1 MTTPSAMAL
10 STRARWALVVSAV
23 VTVAL
28 YLVPYGHYV
37 AYPLLLIST
46 LVHEL
51 GHGVA
56 AVLVGGEFI
65 SFKMWADGSGVAL
78 HTAPSGGAANAF
90 IAAGGL
96 CGPAVAAGLMISLA
110 PRPKW
115 ARYALGA
122 FGALLALA
130 VILVVRNGFGLAFTS
145 ILAALAL
152 LVAIRGSDVLAQGSL
167 LFLAVQLALSV
178 YSRGDYL
185 FMKSAQ
191 TSAGLMPSDSE
202 HMAQAMGGS
211 YWFWGGMCAAFSVA
225 MLAAGAW
232 LFWRGTRAAPAPPVG
247 AGLVRRPPATVAR
260 KPAA

>member
-1 MTTPSAMAL
+1 MAYIPGMTAPTAMAL

-23 VTVAL
+23 ITVAL
-28 YLVPYGHYV
+28 YLIPYGHHI

-56 AVLVGGEFI
+56 AEIVGGDFI
-65 SFKMWADGSGVAL
+65 SFKMWADGSGVAM
-78 HTAPSGGAANAF
+78 HTAPAGGAAKAF

-96 CGPAVAAGLMISLA
+96 CGPAVAAAAMIALA

-115 ARYALGA
+115 ARYALGG
-122 FGALLALA
+122 FGAALALSLL
-130 VILVVRNGFGLAFTS
+130 LVVRNGFGIVFTGALAG
-145 ILAALAL
+145 AALVIA
-152 LVAIRGSDVLAQGSL
+152 VRGSAQLAQGAL

-185 FMKSAQ
+185 FMRWAN
-191 TSAGLMPSDSE
+191 TEAGRMPSDSE
-202 HMAQAMGGS
+202 HMAMAMGGS
-211 YWFWGGMCAAFSVA
+211 YWFWGAMCAAFSVA

-232 LFWRGTRAAPAPPVG
+232 AFWRGTRSAPP
-247 AGLVRRPPATVAR
+247 PPVATVRAR
-260 KPAA
+260 KP

>member
-1 MTTPSAMAL
+1 MTAPTSIAL
-10 STRARWALVVSAV
+10 SSRARWALVVSAV

-28 YLVPYGHYV
+28 YLIPYGHYV

-56 AVLVGGEFI
+56 AVLVGGDFI

-78 HTAPSGGAANAF
+78 HTAPPGGAANAF

-96 CGPAVAAGLMISLA
+96 CGPAVVAAGMIALA

-115 ARYALGA
+115 ARYALGG
-122 FGALLALA
+122 FGVVLALA
-130 VILVVRNGFGLAFTS
+130 LLLVVRNGFGVAFTA
-145 ILAALAL
+145 ILAAVSLLIAL
-152 LVAIRGSDVLAQGSL
+152 RGGAQLAQGAL

-185 FMKSAQ
+185 FMQWAN
-191 TSAGLMPSDSE
+191 TEAGRMPSDSQ
-202 HMAQAMGGS
+202 HMAMAMGGS
-211 YWFWGGMCAAFSVA
+211 YWFWGGLCAAFSVA

-232 LFWRGTRAAPAPPVG
+232 AFWRGTRSLAVPAAPSPLRAPR
-247 AGLVRRPPATVAR
+247 AVAR
-260 KPAA
+260 KT

>member
-1 MTTPSAMAL
+1 MTAPPAMAL
-10 STRARWALVVSAV
+10 SNRARWALVVSAL

-28 YLVPYGHYV
+28 YVVPHGRFV

-56 AVLVGGEFI
+56 AVLVGGKFI

-96 CGPAVAAGLMISLA
+96 CGPAVAAAVMIAMA
-110 PRPKW
+110 PRTKW
-115 ARYALGA
+115 ARYALGG
-122 FGALLALA
+122 FGAVLALA
-130 VILVVRNGFGLAFTS
+130 LVLVVRNGFGVAFTG
-145 ILAALAL
+145 ILAALTL
-152 LVAIRGSDVLAQGSL
+152 LIAIRGSAQLAQGTL

-185 FMKSAQ
+185 FMKSAD
-191 TSAGLMPSDSE
+191 TEMGIMPSDSQ
-202 HMAQAMGGS
+202 HMAEAMGGS
-211 YWFWGGMCAAFSVA
+211 YWFWGGMCALFSAA
-225 MLAAGAW
+225 MLAGGAYA
-232 LFWRGTRAAPAPPVG
+232 FWRGTHSGPVVVKPV
-247 AGLVRRPPATVAR
+247 AGGKKFSPKAV
-260 KPAA
+260 